1 MRRKKTQSGDSGP
14 KVPGYI
20 VTFSDM
26 VTLLL
31 TFFVM
36 LLSLA
41 TTQDP
46 ELFNVG
52 RDSFVESLKGLGL
65 GMLIGKDQT
74 IEFTNPKTKHPI
86 QNPENTQNKRT
97 INARE
102 ERKRRL
108 FDQLRNSARTMP
120 SQIPGERLDF
130 PVLDVHFAAA
140 SSELDTTAKQS
151 ISQLC
156 RNIYRD
162 LEPKPTQLYVLG
174 MAEEEEEEADNKQ
187 LWKLSALRAKVV
199 ADLVAETFPEQNR
212 PAVYSWG
219 AGPGRIWSGKENA
232 IPQGCQIVIAVLR

>member
-1 MRRKKTQSGDSGP
+1 LRRKKTQPGDGP

-46 ELFNVG
+46 ELFNSG

-65 GMLIGKDQT
+65 GMLIGKDQA

-86 QNPENTQNKRT
+86 QNPEKTQNKRT
-97 INARE
+97 IDAKE
-102 ERKRRL
+102 ERTRRL
-108 FDQLRNSARTMP
+108 FNQLRRSARTMP
-120 SQIPGERLDF
+120 SQISGQRLDF

-140 SSELDTTAKQS
+140 STELDTVAKQS
-151 ISQLC
+151 IRQLC

-162 LEPKPTQLYVLG
+162 LEPKPTQFYVLG
-174 MAEEEEEEADNKQ
+174 LAEERADNKQ
-187 LWKLSALRAKVV
+187 LWTLSALRAKTI
-199 ADLVAETFPEQNR
+199 ADIVAETFPEQNR

-219 AGPGRIWSGKENA
+219 AGPGRIWSGKDNA

>member
-1 MRRKKTQSGDSGP
+1 LRRKKTQSGDSGP

-46 ELFNVG
+46 ELFNTG

-65 GMLIGKDQT
+65 GMLIGKDQA

-86 QNPENTQNKRT
+86 RNPEDTRNKRT
-97 INARE
+97 LDARE
-102 ERKRRL
+102 ERTRRL
-108 FDQLRNSARTMP
+108 FNQLRNAAKTMP
-120 SQIPGERLDF
+120 SQIPGQRIDF
-130 PVLDVHFAAA
+130 PVLCVHFAAA
-140 SSELDTTAKQS
+140 STELDTSAKQS
-151 ISQLC
+151 LGELC
-156 RNIYRD
+156 KNLYRD

-174 MAEEEEEEADNKQ
+174 LAEEGSDNKQ
-187 LWKLSALRAKVV
+187 LWTLSALRAKTV
-199 ADLVAETFPEQNR
+199 ADFVAETFPEQYR

-219 AGPGRIWSGKENA
+219 AGPGRIWSGDNNA

>member
-1 MRRKKTQSGDSGP
+1 MSRKKAQSGDSGP

-46 ELFNVG
+46 ELFNSG

-65 GMLIGKDQT
+65 GMLIGKDQA

-86 QNPENTQNKRT
+86 EQPEQTQNKRT
-97 INARE
+97 LDARE
-102 ERKRRL
+102 ERTRRL
-108 FDQLRNSARTMP
+108 FEQLRNSAKTMP
-120 SQIPGERLDF
+120 SQIPGRRLDF
-130 PVLDVHFAAA
+130 PVLDVRFANA
-140 SSELDTTAKQS
+140 SFELDDAAKES
-151 ISQLC
+151 ISRLC
-156 RNIYRD
+156 RNIYRG

-174 MAEEEEEEADNKQ
+174 LAEEGSDNKQ
-187 LWKLSALRAKVV
+187 LWALSALRAKTV
-199 ADLVAETFPEQNR
+199 ADTVKESFPEQNR

-219 AGPGRIWSGKENA
+219 AGPGKIWSGEDNS
-232 IPQGCQIVIAVLR
+232 IPQGCQIVIAVLK

>member
-1 MRRKKTQSGDSGP
+1 VQLRRKKTQSGDSGP

-46 ELFNVG
+46 ELFNSG

-65 GMLIGKDQT
+65 GMLVGKDQA

-86 QNPENTQNKRT
+86 QNPEKTQNKRT
-97 INARE
+97 IDAKE
-102 ERKRRL
+102 ERTRRL
-108 FDQLRNSARTMP
+108 FNQLRRSARTMP
-120 SQIPGERLDF
+120 SQIPSRRLDF
-130 PVLDVHFAAA
+130 PVIDVHFAAEKA
-140 SSELDTTAKQS
+140 ELDSAAKQS

-162 LEPKPTQLYVLG
+162 IEPKPTQLYVLG
-174 MAEEEEEEADNKQ
+174 LAEEGADNKQ
-187 LWKLSALRAKVV
+187 LWTLSALRAKTV
-199 ADLVAETFPEQNR
+199 ADFVAESFPEQNR

-219 AGPGRIWSGKENA
+219 AGPGKIWSGKDNA

>member
-1 MRRKKTQSGDSGP
+1 VQLRRKKTQSGDSGP

-46 ELFNVG
+46 ELFNSG

-65 GMLIGKDQT
+65 GMLIGKDQA

-97 INARE
+97 IDARE
-102 ERKRRL
+102 ERSRRL
-108 FDQLRNSARTMP
+108 FNQLRNSARTMP
-120 SQIPGERLDF
+120 SQISGQRLDF

-140 SSELDTTAKQS
+140 STELDAAAKQS
-151 ISQLC
+151 INQLC

-174 MAEEEEEEADNKQ
+174 LAEEQADNKK
-187 LWKLSALRAKVV
+187 LWTLSALRAKAV
-199 ADLVAETFPEQNR
+199 ADFVAETFPEQNR

-219 AGPGRIWSGKENA
+219 AGPGRIWSSEDNA
-232 IPQGCQIVIAVLR
+232 IPKGCQIVIAVLR